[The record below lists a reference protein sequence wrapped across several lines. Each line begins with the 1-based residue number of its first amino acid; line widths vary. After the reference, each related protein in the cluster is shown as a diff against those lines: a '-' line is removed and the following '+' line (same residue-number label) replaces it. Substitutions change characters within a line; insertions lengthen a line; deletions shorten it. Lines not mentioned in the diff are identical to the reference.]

1 MKEKFIALIPVFE
14 PSPVLIEIL
23 IQLRKLGMEIILVD
37 DGSGAAFWEVFSRAS
52 SFAEIITHPVNRGK
66 GAALKTGMEY
76 IRINYSENCV
86 IVTVDGDGQHRAEDA
101 VRLCRM
107 AVKYPEGLIL
117 GYRELKGNAPLKSRF
132 GNMLTRWI
140 FGCLTGVRL
149 KDTQTGLRAF
159 NAALIPLLL
168 SIPGER
174 YEYEMKVLLEFTR
187 KKIPIQEM
195 EIDTIYLDN
204 NSASHFHLWRDS
216 FLIYKEVL
224 KFSAASFV
232 GFLVDYV
239 LYSLLIFTTSN
250 LRIANVGARIISA
263 TVNYILNRRF
273 VFRSTKSIFV
283 SAIQYILLAAAILF
297 FNTLLLEFLAN
308 TCQMNRMLAKLC
320 SEAVFFF
327 VSWLVQRGVIFKK
340 ENSLNN

>member
-23 IQLRKLGMEIILVD
+23 TQLKKLGMEIVLVD
-37 DGSGAAFWEVFSRAS
+37 DGSEADFGEVFSKAS
-52 SFAEIITHPVNRGK
+52 LFAEIITHPVNRGK

-76 IRINYSENCV
+76 IRRNYGKNCI
-86 IVTVDGDGQHRAEDA
+86 IVTVDGDGQHRTKDAE
-101 VRLCRM
+101 RLCRM
-107 AVKYPEGLIL
+107 AAKYPEGLVL
-117 GYRELKGNAPLKSRF
+117 GCRELKGNVPLKSRI

-140 FGCLTGVRL
+140 FVLLTGIRL

-159 NAALIPLLL
+159 RATLIPLLL

-174 YEYEMKVLLEFTR
+174 YEYEMKVLLEFAR
-187 KKIPIQEM
+187 KKILIQEV

-216 FLIYKEVL
+216 FLIYKELL

-232 GFLVDYV
+232 GFLVDYA

-283 SAIQYILLAAAILF
+283 STIQYILLATAILF
-297 FNTLLLEFLAN
+297 FNTLLLEFLAD
-308 TCQMNRMLAKLC
+308 TCQINRMLAKLC
-320 SEAVFFF
+320 SETVFFF
-327 VSWLVQRGVIFKK
+327 VSWLVQRCVIFKK
-340 ENSLNN
+340 KMA